1 MSNEEPDSIRDNAMK
16 RLQDVREK
24 RGYLLP
30 HHGLLAL
37 TAPELLEGYDACYT
51 ALTLTKRLLSEREK
65 EFVWIGILTIRDE
78 FIASQHLQKFLDAG
92 GAENDVHV
100 ATRMAAFARGASAYM
115 FIPDHWQQHA
125 PWYDGKKVYFE
136 ALNALLSDQAIDD
149 QLVNLAMCANH
160 TCRQGWTNL
169 RWHIEKCYELKV
181 PESYLAEAMSYTMFS
196 GSIPYFIEGCGVW
209 RNMIREN
216 EVDAS
221 TSFKEWASID
231 QAGPG

>member
-1 MSNEEPDSIRDNAMK
+1 MNDEEPHPTQDKAMK
-16 RLQDVREK
+16 RLQDVRKK

-37 TAPELLEGYDACYT
+37 TDPELLEAYDACYT
-51 ALTLTKRLLSEREK
+51 ALTLTQRLLTERDK

-78 FIASQHLQKFLDAG
+78 FLASQHLQKFLDAG
-92 GAENDVHV
+92 GTENDVHV
-100 ATRMAAFARGASAYM
+100 ATRMAAFARGASAYLFM
-115 FIPDHWQQHA
+115 SDHWQQQA
-125 PWYDGKKVYFE
+125 PWYDNKKVYFD
-136 ALNALLSDQAIDD
+136 ALNALLSDQEINGE
-149 QLVNLAMCANH
+149 LVNLAMCANH

-181 PESYLAEAMSYTMFS
+181 PESHLAEAMSYTMFT

-209 RNMIREN
+209 RDMIREN

-221 TSFKEWASID
+221 KTFKEWANLD
-231 QAGPG
+231 QAGPS